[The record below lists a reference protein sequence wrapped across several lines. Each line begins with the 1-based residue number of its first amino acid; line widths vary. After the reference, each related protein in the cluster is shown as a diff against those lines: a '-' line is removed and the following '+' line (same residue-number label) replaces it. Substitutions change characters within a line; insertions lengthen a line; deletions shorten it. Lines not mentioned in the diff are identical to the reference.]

1 MDNISQAESTAL
13 KEAYDRDGY
22 VVLRRVISQDL
33 LKRLEHSFVQL
44 LLMQLA
50 KVGSAQPEQRDL
62 DSLVSRLDALS
73 HDALQAVCNMLRY
86 THAAYA
92 IMSDESLHRSAAVV
106 SGARNPLVMSGPSL
120 FVNQPRKTTRKY
132 TAHAEQNW
140 YPKRRNFV
148 NIWFPFVRGRKSAET
163 MRIWV
168 KSHLK
173 EWFYFTEYTG
183 YGESK
188 SPQDNVQYEIP
199 NHLLAGHESQLLP
212 DMATGDVVLFSPR
225 LVHASVDLQEAV
237 NGYACSIRAYDF
249 SDDLTLSSNW
259 AEVPY
264 SKDRLSTIRLFQDD
278 QK

>member
-1 MDNISQAESTAL
+1 MDDMTEAEARAL
-13 KEAYDRDGY
+13 KAEYDRDGY
-22 VVLRRVISQDL
+22 VVVRGVVPQDL
-33 LKRLEHSFVQL
+33 LKRLEIAFVQL

-50 KVGSAQPEQRDL
+50 KIESIDPARRDL
-62 DSLVSRLDALS
+62 DSLVARLDAVS

-86 THAAYA
+86 TPAAYA
-92 IMSDESLHRSAAVV
+92 VMSAVALQSRAAAVT
-106 SGARNPLVMSGPSL
+106 GARNPLVMSGPSL
-120 FVNQPRKTTRKY
+120 FVNQPSKTTRKY

-163 MRIWV
+163 MRIWA

-173 EWFYFTEYTG
+173 EWFYFSEYTG

-188 SPQDNVQYEIP
+188 NAQDNVQYEIP
-199 NHLLAGHESQLLP
+199 DRHLAGLESQLMP
-212 DMATGDVVLFSPR
+212 DMATGDAVLFSPR
-225 LVHASVDLQEAV
+225 LVHASVDLQEAII
-237 NGYACSIRAYDF
+237 GYACSIRAYDF
-249 SDDLTLSSNW
+249 TDDLTLSSNW

-264 SKDRLSTIRLFQDD
+264 SKDRLSSIRLFQDD